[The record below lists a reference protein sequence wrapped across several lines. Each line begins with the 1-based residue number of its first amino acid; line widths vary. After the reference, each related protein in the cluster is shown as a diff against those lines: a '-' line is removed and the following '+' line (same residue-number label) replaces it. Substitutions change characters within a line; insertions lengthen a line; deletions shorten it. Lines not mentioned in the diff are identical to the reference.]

1 MFFYTRGNL
10 FFLSL
15 LFSSHSLS
23 KNLASIILFFATFL
37 DRLRYTFAAQQT
49 LIYLNQRLVPLIFY
63 YAIVH
68 DLLSPAA
75 LIAPNPSWFL
85 EVKHITMNIK
95 RIFGAL
101 LTILGI
107 FGLIY
112 ASIIFVNSKGNS
124 SQNVKALVMYGI
136 LGVLFFVAGI
146 GLVRTIKDES
156 WTTFS

>member
-1 MFFYTRGNL
+1 
-10 FFLSL
+10 
-15 LFSSHSLS
+15 
-23 KNLASIILFFATFL
+23 
-37 DRLRYTFAAQQT
+37 
-49 LIYLNQRLVPLIFY
+49 
-63 YAIVH
+63 
-68 DLLSPAA
+68 
-75 LIAPNPSWFL
+75 
-85 EVKHITMNIK
+85 MNIK

-156 WTTFS
+156 